1 MTTTFDYIEGH
12 EAYISDMAFV
22 LFELDRDFF
31 PTPWSLDSW
40 KNLFVDHDRLL
51 VLIKNNEEVMGFC
64 LFDKMPEDSFAHLLK
79 IIIHPKFRNKGF
91 SKTLLKEALS
101 HLEISGITQFF
112 LEVEESNL
120 SAQKLYLSQ
129 GFKVIHR
136 KKDFYG
142 ENRAALIMTKNN

>member
-12 EAYISDMAFV
+12 EAYKSDMAFV
-22 LFELDRDFF
+22 LYELDRDFF

-40 KNLFVDHDRLL
+40 KNLFHEHDRLL
-51 VLIKNNEEVMGFC
+51 VTIKNDDEVIGFC

-79 IIIHPKFRNKGF
+79 IVIHPKFRNQGL
-91 SKTLLKEALS
+91 SKRLLSASLS
-101 HLEISGITQFF
+101 HLEMNGITQFF

-120 SAQKLYLSQ
+120 PAQKLYLTL
-129 GFKVIHR
+129 GFKNIHR

-142 ENRAALIMTKNN
+142 ENRAALIMTKFN